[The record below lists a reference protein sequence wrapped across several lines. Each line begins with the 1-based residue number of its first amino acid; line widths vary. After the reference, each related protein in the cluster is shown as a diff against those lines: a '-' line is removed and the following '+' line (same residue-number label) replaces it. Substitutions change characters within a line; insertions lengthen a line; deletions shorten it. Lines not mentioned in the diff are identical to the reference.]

1 MEGGELFDRLVSQG
15 RFDEPTAKL
24 YFYQMLQAVK
34 VVQALCIE
42 CLCCL
47 PPFYQQYLHDRG
59 ITHRDIKVSR
69 ISSSCCMSDIIP
81 PCAQPENVLLAS
93 DAGESLVKAHINS
106 FSVPR
111 LAIVLSIIFCVAYVQ
126 VTDFGLSRFVGEQ
139 SLMKTLCG
147 TPSYLAPEVL
157 TSAGT
162 GGYTKAVDCW
172 SLGVILYIRYPYGR
186 YKEYFSVFLPT
197 AFVYDCSLA
206 GYPPFSDE
214 ITTHTLHDQITKGIY
229 SFPEKYWSSI
239 SEAGELQECL
249 CPNDLHCSREQRG
262 DPVLYLPLSV

>member
-1 MEGGELFDRLVSQG
+1 MEGGELFDRIVNQG

-24 YFYQMLQAVK
+24 YFYQM
-34 VVQALCIE
+34 VQAIK
-42 CLCCL
+42 
-47 PPFYQQYLHDRG
+47 YLHDQG
-59 ITHRDIKVSR
+59 ITHRDIK
-69 ISSSCCMSDIIP
+69 
-81 PCAQPENVLLAS
+81 PENVLLAS
-93 DAGESLVKAHINS
+93 DSAESLIK
-106 FSVPR
+106 
-111 LAIVLSIIFCVAYVQ
+111 

-172 SLGVILYIRYPYGR
+172 SLGVILYI
-186 YKEYFSVFLPT
+186 
-197 AFVYDCSLA
+197 CLA

-229 SFPEKYWSSI
+229 SFPDKYWGSVSD
-239 SEAGELQECL
+239 SGESYIVL
-249 CPNDLHCSREQRG
+249 PYRNDI
-262 DPVLYLPLSV
+262 